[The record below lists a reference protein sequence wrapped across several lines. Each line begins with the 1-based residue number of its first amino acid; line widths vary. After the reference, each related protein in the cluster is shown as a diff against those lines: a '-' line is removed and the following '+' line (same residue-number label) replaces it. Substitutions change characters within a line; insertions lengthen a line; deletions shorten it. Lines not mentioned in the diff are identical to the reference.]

1 MVQTNEENT
10 GSCLCGAVHYSVRGR
25 LRPVVDCH
33 CSMCLKWHGHVGAY
47 SDAENGDLTINGVES
62 LAWYQ
67 SSDFAARGV
76 CQRCGASLFWKRN
89 GATRTSIAAGTL
101 DQPTGLKTVRHIFT
115 GHLADY
121 YAITDGL
128 EQLPRGMGG

>member
-1 MVQTNEENT
+1 MSH
-10 GSCLCGAVHYSVRGR
+10 GGGCLCGAVRYRVEGG

-47 SDAENGDLTINGVES
+47 SDADDHDLTVEGDDA

-67 SSDFAARGV
+67 SSSSAARGF
-76 CQRCGASLFWKRN
+76 CRHCGSSLFWKR
-89 GATRTSIAAGTL
+89 GGSTRTSLTAGTL
-101 DQPTGLKTVRHIFT
+101 DQPSGLKTVRHIFT
-115 GHLADY
+115 EHVADY

-128 EQLPRGMGG
+128 EQSPRGMG